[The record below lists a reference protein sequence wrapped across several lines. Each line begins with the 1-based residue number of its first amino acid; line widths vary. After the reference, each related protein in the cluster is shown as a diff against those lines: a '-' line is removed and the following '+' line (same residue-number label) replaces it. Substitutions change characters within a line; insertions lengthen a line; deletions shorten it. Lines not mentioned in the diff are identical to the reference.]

1 MLMFGQED
9 TFFIRLHGWFQ
20 NHDFIFIAME
30 YAPHGDLEECVK
42 ENLPEPEVRT
52 IAMQLVEALTLM
64 HQKNFTHR
72 DLKPSVS
79 PLVLFENP
87 LSLMNS

>member
-1 MLMFGQED
+1 
-9 TFFIRLHGWFQ
+9 
-20 NHDFIFIAME
+20 ME

-42 ENLPEPEVRT
+42 ENLPEPEVQT
-52 IAMQLVEALTLM
+52 IAVQLVEALTLM

-87 LSLMNS
+87 LSLISSLECFRGFQRPCVVGQIR